1 MRKLIIAATTIAAVA
16 VPAVATTS
24 AMASVTPVP
33 QTQSLSATTVY
44 QGVTYVHNYTL
55 TMKGVTFT
63 GTANADSVTPGET
76 VKGTLIGSFI
86 DIHGQYP
93 NGYTW
98 SYTGLL
104 TGLGVQ
110 QDSLGLKWHISFTT
124 AHAKYEN
131 SWHGRFDAGHFRI
144 GD

>member
-1 MRKLIIAATTIAAVA
+1 MRKLIIAATSIAVLA
-16 VPAVATTS
+16 VPAMS
-24 AMASVTPVP
+24 MASVTPVP

-44 QGVTYVHNYTL
+44 QGVNYVHNYTL

-63 GTANADSVTPGET
+63 GIANADSVVPSET
-76 VKGTLIGSFI
+76 VKGTLIGPVI
-86 DIHGQYP
+86 DIHGQY
-93 NGYTW
+93 NDGSGYTW

-104 TGLGVQ
+104 NGLGVQ

-124 AHAKYEN
+124 DHVKYEN

-144 GD
+144 GN